1 MSKFRTAIAAG
12 ILLVSQLTLS
22 QDVAS
27 AVTGTFNCGT
37 SGTYTV
43 IDGVLQGSN
52 SCTGALVLD
61 SSVTRINYATG
72 FYSTAGITSITI
84 PATTTT
90 ISYYAISSGSNKSLV
105 EYVVDPNN
113 PNYSSADGILYNKDK
128 TTLIAYPYGKNE
140 LAFTVPSSVTQ
151 ISYYAFNC
159 LSYVQTVNIGATA
172 LSLDYAFSPNGCGTS
187 SLRAV
192 EVDSSNPNYSSLDGV
207 FFNKNQTNLLMY
219 PMGKLNTSY
228 VVPSTVTTIT
238 KAAYNPFLTS
248 ITLPNGL
255 RTISGYAFES
265 SKLTSIFI
273 PDSVTSYSGNP
284 FINSDSLTNIDVG
297 ENNLNFKSISGVIY
311 SKDGKTLLDYPAGKI
326 DATFEIPAGVETLGS
341 QWNWYNNYL
350 RRITVPSSVTF
361 IDYGA
366 NRNSYSSD
374 TYLIFSGNSALTSI
388 QGSYAKNIIYCGTS
402 NSAITSY
409 ATSNAIT
416 VRCQTQAPDFALST
430 DTLIAIKSTSFT
442 GYTISSSVAP
452 DYYSISPTLSS
463 GLSFNTTTGLISGTP
478 SATAATTSYSVTGSN
493 GIGSITRSFTL
504 TVEAAPAFTL
514 SPTTLTKSVGTSSV
528 FYSISSTGGTI
539 ASYSISPEITN
550 TPGLSF
556 STSTGLISG
565 TPTQA
570 SSARTYTITATNAFG
585 SANRTFTLTVTAAP
599 AFTLS
604 ITSLTATVGS
614 TTSFYTI
621 ASTGGAISSFSISPS
636 ISSTP
641 GLSFSTATGLISG
654 IPTQSAA
661 ARTYTITATNSVG
674 STTQTFTI
682 TVYTVAELA
691 AIAAAQKAAE
701 ELAALQAAM
710 ELRRQQIEAAK
721 AVVIDLLKTSK
732 PVSVSQFQ
740 AAEYRPVSPKVIDR
754 LNSEIL
760 KLAIDLRLEE
770 KRINDLIDALN
781 FDQAFYDVK
790 DRPTVD
796 IYNLYGIPGIT
807 ARILSS
813 VNDAIL
819 LIPSAKKTDLS
830 VIKSVVLQY
839 ATVDLISNPLTR
851 KYVTAD
857 QLVRIGLISA
867 DNKNKTT
874 ILNSLKNTPAD
885 EINTYEKLKKAIS
898 IQLAVITARADRLAA
913 IKKKIQSRI
922 SG

>member
-1 MSKFRTAIAAG
+1 MSKFRTAIATG
-12 ILLVSQLTLS
+12 ILLVSQLTFS
-22 QDVAS
+22 QEVAS

-43 IDGVLQGSN
+43 SEGVLQGSN

-72 FYSTAGITSITI
+72 FYSTAGITSISI

-90 ISYYAISSGSNKSLV
+90 ISYFAISTGGNKSLV
-105 EYVVDPNN
+105 EYVVDKNN
-113 PNYSSADGILYNKDK
+113 PNYSSLDGVLYDKDK
-128 TTLIAYPYGKNE
+128 KTLIAYPYGKNE

-228 VVPSTVTTIT
+228 LVPSTVTTIT

-284 FINSDSLTNIDVG
+284 FLNSGSLTNIDVG

-311 SKDGKTLLDYPAGKI
+311 SKDGKTLLDYPAGKT
-326 DATFEIPAGVETLGS
+326 DATFEIPAEVEILGS

-350 RRITVPSSVTF
+350 RRITVPSSVTS
-361 IDYGA
+361 IGYGS

-402 NSAITSY
+402 NSAINSY
-409 ATSNAIT
+409 ATSNTIT

-430 DTLIAIKSTSFT
+430 DTLIGIKNNSMT

-514 SPTTLTKSVGTSSV
+514 SPTTLTKSVGTSSA

-539 ASYSISPEITN
+539 TSYSISPEITN

-570 SSARTYTITATNAFG
+570 SSARTYTITATN
-585 SANRTFTLTVTAAP
+585 
-599 AFTLS
+599 
-604 ITSLTATVGS
+604 
-614 TTSFYTI
+614 
-621 ASTGGAISSFSISPS
+621 
-636 ISSTP
+636 
-641 GLSFSTATGLISG
+641 
-654 IPTQSAA
+654 
-661 ARTYTITATNSVG
+661 SVG

-682 TVYTVAELA
+682 TVYTAAELTT
-691 AIAAAQKAAE
+691 IAAAQKAAE

-732 PVSVSQFQ
+732 PVSVRQFQ
-740 AAEYRPVSPKVIDR
+740 AAEYRPVSPKVVDR

-770 KRINDLIDALN
+770 KRINDLIGALN

-796 IYNLYGIPGIT
+796 VYNLYGIPGIT
-807 ARILSS
+807 ARILPS

-819 LIPSAKKTDLS
+819 LIPGAEKTDLS
-830 VIKSVVLQY
+830 VIKAIVLQY

-857 QLVRIGLISA
+857 QLVRIDLISA

-874 ILNSLKNTPAD
+874 ILNAIKKAPAD
-885 EINTYEKLKKAIS
+885 EINTYEKLKKSIS
-898 IQLAVITARADRLAA
+898 MQLAVINARADRLAA